1 MGTSKEQEDLELFPI
16 YERDLIAKVDD
27 VSTFPIFASEI
38 LVSSKKKVPKH
49 VEELTAQVE
58 ETEKGESEIH
68 TEVNAST
75 IDVPACVEQWASAF
89 IDRLNKDKIKV
100 ENLAVDAIKQLF
112 VHAMNNG
119 DIVEGDSA
127 EEYVKDTALK
137 MEFQI
142 MLKGSGEDNVVTKI
156 DVEQLTRDL
165 FGEVIEAQ
173 SLIKEKKIVN
183 VVASVPDE
191 TKRESLKN
199 AVVTEP
205 VLQPVRRHD
214 NTSQEKENTV
224 ETKKESIN
232 KENHVPIVPNGLS
245 VLDALKLNGKYPTK
259 KDEQKNVV
267 PDMFII
273 DKATK
278 GVPAGEN
285 VLFACYTYV
294 AYCSMAKVKPTKNL
308 TLKLPFLDNTFR
320 VFVITDNSMVLSSS
334 FTSEKEAV
342 VVSRKDVA
350 GVVHIFEKKLGS
362 VGQTQIMLNNG
373 NIIVITIDK
382 VIGGAPNQ
390 KQFDD
395 FKEKIDGLLG
405 QQENVLSDSE
415 NDDEKTLVGDDEFED
430 GIRKRKSSL
439 ETFKGMLLEPE
450 QYQNPNIST
459 IDRLVAVVLVETI
472 IDLFDKYFASGE
484 KNSTLL
490 MIQESCVNKKL
501 NALLQD
507 DMFGFIDLND
517 FNAGGELPQDAFE
530 AIKSIDKDYSDY
542 LDELMKDAR
551 AHYIKVL
558 KNS

>member
-1 MGTSKEQEDLELFPI
+1 METSKEQEDLELFPI

-27 VSTFPIFASEI
+27 VSIFPIFASEI
-38 LVSSKKKVPKH
+38 LVGSKQKEQKH
-49 VEELTAQVE
+49 VEELTAQAKE
-58 ETEKGESEIH
+58 AEKGESENL

-89 IDRLNKDKIKV
+89 IDRLNKDKKKV
-100 ENLAVDAIKQLF
+100 EDPAVDAIKQLF
-112 VHAMNNG
+112 VHAMNTG

-137 MEFQI
+137 MEFPS
-142 MLKGSGEDNVVTKI
+142 MLKGAGEDNVVTKI
-156 DVEQLTRDL
+156 DVDQLTRDL

-173 SLIKEKKIVN
+173 SLIKEKKKVN
-183 VVASVPDE
+183 VVASVPDG
-191 TKRESLKN
+191 TKRENLKN
-199 AVVTEP
+199 AVAAESE
-205 VLQPVRRHD
+205 LQPVRQYD
-214 NTSQEKENTV
+214 NVLQEKANTI
-224 ETKKESIN
+224 ETKKESIIKDN
-232 KENHVPIVPNGLS
+232 TVPVVPNGLS

-273 DKATK
+273 DKATQ
-278 GVPAGEN
+278 GVPVGEN
-285 VLFACYTYV
+285 VLFACYTFV

-308 TLKLPFLDNTFR
+308 TLKLPFLDNNFR
-320 VFVITDNSMVLSSS
+320 VFVITDSSIVLSSS
-334 FTSEKEAV
+334 FTGEKEAV
-342 VVSRKDVA
+342 VVSRKDVT
-350 GVVHIFEKKLGS
+350 GVVHVFEKKLGS

-382 VIGGAPNQ
+382 VIGGAPDQ

-395 FKEKIDGLLG
+395 FKEKIDGVLG

-415 NDDEKTLVGDDEFED
+415 NGGEKNSAGDDEFENS
-430 GIRKRKSSL
+430 IRKRKSSL
-439 ETFKGMLLEPE
+439 ETLKGMLLEPE
-450 QYQNPNIST
+450 QYRNPNIST
-459 IDRLVAVVLVETI
+459 IDRLVAGVLVETI
-472 IDLFDKYFASGE
+472 IDLFDKYFASGK
-484 KNSTLL
+484 KNPTLL

-507 DMFGFIDLND
+507 DMFGFIDIND
-517 FNAGGELPQDAFE
+517 FNAGGELPQKAFE
-530 AIKSIDKDYSDY
+530 AIQSIDKEYSDY

-551 AHYIKVL
+551 AHYIKVS

>member
-38 LVSSKKKVPKH
+38 LVSSKKKEPKH

-127 EEYVKDTALK
+127 EEYVNDTALK

-173 SLIKEKKIVN
+173 SLIKEKKKVN
-183 VVASVPDE
+183 VVASVPEE

-214 NTSQEKENTV
+214 NTPQEKTNTV
-224 ETKKESIN
+224 ETKKESIT
-232 KENHVPIVPNGLS
+232 KENHALIVPNGLS

-320 VFVITDNSMVLSSS
+320 VFVITDSSIVLSSS

-362 VGQTQIMLNNG
+362 VGQTQIMLSNG

-382 VIGGAPNQ
+382 VIGGAPDQ

-415 NDDEKTLVGDDEFED
+415 NDDEKTLAGDDEFEN

-472 IDLFDKYFASGE
+472 IDLFDKYFASSE

-530 AIKSIDKDYSDY
+530 AIKSIEKDYSDY

-558 KNS
+558 KNT

>member
-38 LVSSKKKVPKH
+38 LVSSKKKEPKH

-68 TEVNAST
+68 TEVNANT

-173 SLIKEKKIVN
+173 SLIKEKKKVN

-214 NTSQEKENTV
+214 NTPQEKTNTV
-224 ETKKESIN
+224 ETKKEAIT
-232 KENHVPIVPNGLS
+232 KENYAPIVPNGLS

-294 AYCSMAKVKPTKNL
+294 AYCSMAKVKPTENL
-308 TLKLPFLDNTFR
+308 TLKLSFLDNTFR
-320 VFVITDNSMVLSSS
+320 VFVITDSSIVLSSS

-382 VIGGAPNQ
+382 VIGGAPDQ

-415 NDDEKTLVGDDEFED
+415 NDDEKTLAGDDEFEN
-430 GIRKRKSSL
+430 GIRKKKSSL
-439 ETFKGMLLEPE
+439 ETFQGMLLEPE

-459 IDRLVAVVLVETI
+459 IDRLVAAVLVETI
-472 IDLFDKYFASGE
+472 IDLFDEYFASGE

-490 MIQESCVNKKL
+490 RIQESCVIKKL

-507 DMFGFIDLND
+507 DMFGFIGLND
-517 FNAGGELPQDAFE
+517 FKAGGELPQDAFE

>member
-38 LVSSKKKVPKH
+38 LVSSKKKAPKH

-75 IDVPACVEQWASAF
+75 IDVPACVEQWVSAF

-173 SLIKEKKIVN
+173 SLIKEKKKVN

-205 VLQPVRRHD
+205 VLQPVSRHD

-224 ETKKESIN
+224 ETKKESII
-232 KENHVPIVPNGLS
+232 KENYAPIVPNGLS

-278 GVPAGEN
+278 GMPAGEN

-320 VFVITDNSMVLSSS
+320 VFVITDSSIVLSSS

-382 VIGGAPNQ
+382 VIGGAPDQ

-415 NDDEKTLVGDDEFED
+415 NDDEKTLAGDDEFEN